1 MRGRLVI
8 AVVGL
13 GLIGGSLAL
22 ALKKYTE
29 HTVWG
34 CDISPD
40 TLKQAL
46 EAGAVDRAGTQIHE
60 VVNGADV
67 VIFCL
72 PVSRISAAVAEAAP
86 YFKPGTVIT
95 DVASAK
101 GCLLA
106 TVPGLM
112 PREVT
117 YIGGHPM
124 AGSEQS
130 GFTAAHAELFA
141 GRPYI
146 LTQPERV
153 NDEDMARLRQIIT
166 AIGAIPVVMDGE
178 IHDMVVAQI
187 SHLPHIMAAALVNLA
202 GSGKHSQLSL
212 SLAAGG
218 FRDMTRI
225 AASNPSLWVDI
236 CLANRTQIISSLKQ
250 LQEVLQQ
257 VARNLEENDAAG
269 LAAFLTQARK
279 MREAFVY
286 RQFQAVKDSG
296 RVISQASIGRRNDEK
311 E

>member
-1 MRGRLVI
+1 MNGRLVV

-22 ALKKYTE
+22 ALKKYTN
-29 HTVWG
+29 HSVCG
-34 CDISPD
+34 CDISAD

-46 EAGAVDRAGTQIHE
+46 QAGAVDRAETKIHE
-60 VVNGADV
+60 AVNGADV

-72 PVSRISAAVAEAAP
+72 PVSHIPAAIAEAAP
-86 YFKPGTVIT
+86 YFKPGAVIT

-124 AGSEQS
+124 AGSEKS
-130 GFTAAHAELFA
+130 GFTAAHAELFV

-146 LTQPERV
+146 LTQPEKAS
-153 NDEDMARLRQIIT
+153 DEAMARLRQIIT

-178 IHDMVVAQI
+178 LHDMVVAQI
-187 SHLPHIMAAALVNLA
+187 SHIPHIMAAALVNLA
-202 GSGKHSQLSL
+202 GSGKHSHLSL

-225 AASNPSLWVDI
+225 AASNPALWVDI
-236 CLANRTQIISSLKQ
+236 CFSNRTQIINSLKQ
-250 LQEVLQQ
+250 LQEVLQRVTQ
-257 VARNLEENDAAG
+257 NLEENDVSG
-269 LAAFLTQARK
+269 LAAFLSQARE
-279 MREAFVY
+279 MREALVHSKY
-286 RQFQAVKDSG
+286 QPVKM
-296 RVISQASIGRRNDEK
+296 ADE
-311 E
+311 